1 MHTPCPADAGSSPP
15 VRVIQPHGESIA
27 AAGRPIALLTRFW
40 RQRALLRR
48 FAWRNVTM
56 RYRGSFLGLL
66 WSFITPLVMLAVYT
80 FIFSVVFSLR
90 TGVERS
96 RYDFAIFVFAGL
108 VPFQFVSES
117 WSTAPG
123 LMLQNANYVKRVV
136 FPLEVLPVAQS
147 LAAAVHAL
155 IGMALLLV
163 AELAVYGQLSW
174 DLLWAPLCWLPILAI
189 AVGGGLGLSAVGVFV
204 RDVGPLVAIGL
215 SVLFFLTPIVYSL
228 EQVPDKFRWLLN
240 LNPLTPMIGNLR
252 RALLVADDQPPDLTE
267 LGVSLLIGVG
277 VFWIGTLTF
286 LKARKAFADVI

>member
-1 MHTPCPADAGSSPP
+1 
-15 VRVIQPHGESIA
+15 
-27 AAGRPIALLTRFW
+27 
-40 RQRALLRR
+40 
-48 FAWRNVTM
+48 M

-90 TGVERS
+90 MGVDVERS

-147 LAAAVHAL
+147 LAAGVHGL
-155 IGMALLLV
+155 IGMALLLA

-174 DLLWAPLCWLPILAI
+174 DLLWAPLCLLPILAI
-189 AVGGGLGLSAVGVFV
+189 AIGGGLGLSAVGVFV

-228 EQVPDKFRWLLN
+228 EQVPERFRWLLN

-252 RALLVADDQPPDLTE
+252 RALLVADDRSPDLTE
-267 LGVSLLIGVG
+267 LGVSLLIGAG